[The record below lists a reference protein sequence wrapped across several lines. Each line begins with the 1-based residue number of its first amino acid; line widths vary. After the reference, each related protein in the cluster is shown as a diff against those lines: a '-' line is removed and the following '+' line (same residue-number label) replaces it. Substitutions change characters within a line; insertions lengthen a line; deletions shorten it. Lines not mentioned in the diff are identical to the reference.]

1 MNNKIKLLIG
11 YSLAALFF
19 FGCQEEIPQ
28 KEMIRM
34 VRAVQVSD
42 PAEFAK
48 RWFPGQAKATQE
60 VDLSFRVA
68 GPLIEF
74 PVNVGDE
81 VPKGQELARIDP
93 RDFEVELRNVQG
105 QLEREKAVLKRAE
118 ADYERVARIKKQDPG
133 AVSQALIDRNR
144 QLVESTRANI
154 RSLQASVASARDK
167 LSYTYLKAPFKG
179 IVTVTYVENYED
191 VKAKQ
196 PIARLIDHSQIEM
209 IVNIPEDLIY
219 HADFLKA
226 AGKVLRVLFDPF
238 PGREI
243 EAEIKEIGKEA
254 SRTTR
259 TYPVTLIMDQA
270 EDVKILPGMAGKA
283 TLAIAVPE
291 MQDQSGIVIPETAVF
306 SPDDSDTTY
315 VWVIDDQKKTVG
327 KREVKT
333 GELLDTGIAITDGIK
348 PGEWIATA
356 GVHYLQAG
364 QRVRILSESSKGV
377 SK

>member
-1 MNNKIKLLIG
+1 MKYFFRCIPIVIASFALL
-11 YSLAALFF
+11 
-19 FGCQEEIPQ
+19 GCQEETPQ

-42 PAEFAK
+42 PAEFAN

-68 GPLIEF
+68 GPVIRF

-93 RDFEVELRNVQG
+93 RDFEVEVRNVQG
-105 QLEREKAVLKRAE
+105 QLESEKAVLKRAE
-118 ADYERVARIKKQDPG
+118 ADYERVVRIKKQDPG
-133 AVSQALIDRNR
+133 AVSQSLIDRNR
-144 QLVESTRANI
+144 QLVDSTRANI

-167 LSYTYLKAPFKG
+167 LSYTYLKAPFNG
-179 IVTVTYVENYED
+179 IVTSTYVENYED

-196 PIARLIDHSQIEM
+196 PIVRLIDHSQIEM
-209 IVNIPEDLIY
+209 IVNIPEDMIY
-219 HADFLKA
+219 QTDYLKA
-226 AGKVLRVLFDPF
+226 AGKALIVRFDTF
-238 PGREI
+238 PDREI

-254 SRTTR
+254 SKTTR
-259 TYPVTLIMDQA
+259 TYPVTLIMDQP

-283 TLAIAVPE
+283 TRAVAVPE
-291 MQDQSGIVIPETAVF
+291 MKDQPGMVIPETAVF
-306 SPDDSDTTY
+306 SPEDTDTTF
-315 VWVIDDQKKTVG
+315 VWVIDDQKKTAG

-333 GELLDTGIAITDGIK
+333 GELLDTGIAITGGLK

-356 GVHYLQAG
+356 GVHYLQEG
-364 QRVRILSESSKGV
+364 QQVRIQSESSKEV